1 MIVPLS
7 AAVILEGLSNGT
19 IDLAYLSATDMLN
32 AMNQHT
38 ATILLAGEIDGKTSY
53 QSYWVTL
60 KDKPYQSVAD
70 LKGKPIAFSSKT
82 STSGYVIPLWD
93 LRQKNLISDSGKAEE
108 FFGAGNVWFGS
119 GYVSAVERVLNGDAE
134 AAAVS
139 YYVLDK
145 DKHLTAEQRQKL
157 RRLAE
162 QGPVPTH
169 VIAIR
174 SGIPDADRTAL
185 RDALIAM
192 DQENSEL
199 RDRVFTSRLVEVDA
213 GSPSWLPEGI
223 DCARQARKRMTFQP
237 RQATLRGVGLKRR
250 GRWLF
255 RGMDIEVPRGK
266 FHRNCRAIR
275 RRKDQPPGMSGG
287 QRVAFGGRGRLSNAR
302 KAAATRRPT
311 FASDWALSF
320 RIFCSSAMER
330 SFTTCFADASADIH
344 GGARSLAFRART
356 ASEAFEI
363 LNHLGLAPHVY
374 RRAAEVSGGEQQ
386 RAALARALFQEPEML
401 LADEP
406 VSNLDSDL
414 TCRVLEILRQQT
426 RRAIPHGRLCAA

>member
-1 MIVPLS
+1 MKFSANSLITLLAAIWIVPQMPAASPATLSKVVVALKPDKDPDAMVLERAQLSKYLSDKLARPVEVIVPLS

-32 AMNQHT
+32 AINQQT
-38 ATILLAGEIDGKTSY
+38 AGILLAGEIDGKTSY

-70 LKGKPIAFSSKT
+70 LKGKPVAFSSKT

-145 DKHLTAEQRQKL
+145 DKHLTAEQRQRL

-174 SGIPDADRTAL
+174 SGISDADSAAL
-185 RDALIAM
+185 RDALLAM
-192 DQENSEL
+192 DKENPEL
-199 RDRVFTSRLVEVDA
+199 RDHVFTSRLVEVDA
-213 GSPSWLPEGI
+213 AAHLSS
-223 DCARQARKRMTFQP
+223 
-237 RQATLRGVGLKRR
+237 LKES
-250 GRWLF
+250 
-255 RGMDIEVPRGK
+255 I
-266 FHRNCRAIR
+266 
-275 RRKDQPPGMSGG
+275 
-287 QRVAFGGRGRLSNAR
+287 
-302 KAAATRRPT
+302 
-311 FASDWALSF
+311 
-320 RIFCSSAMER
+320 
-330 SFTTCFADASADIH
+330 
-344 GGARSLAFRART
+344 
-356 ASEAFEI
+356 
-363 LNHLGLAPHVY
+363 
-374 RRAAEVSGGEQQ
+374 
-386 RAALARALFQEPEML
+386 ALARRGSE
-401 LADEP
+401 
-406 VSNLDSDL
+406 
-414 TCRVLEILRQQT
+414 
-426 RRAIPHGRLCAA
+426 

>member
-1 MIVPLS
+1 
-7 AAVILEGLSNGT
+7 LSNGT

-32 AMNQHT
+32 AINQQT
-38 ATILLAGEIDGKTSY
+38 AEILLAGEIDGKTSY

-60 KDKPYQSVAD
+60 KDKPYQSLTD
-70 LKGKPIAFSSKT
+70 LKGKPVAFSSKT

-174 SGIPDADRTAL
+174 SAISDADRVAL
-185 RDALIAM
+185 RDVLLTM
-192 DQENSEL
+192 DKENTEL

-213 GSPSWLPEGI
+213 AAHLSS
-223 DCARQARKRMTFQP
+223 
-237 RQATLRGVGLKRR
+237 LKES
-250 GRWLF
+250 
-255 RGMDIEVPRGK
+255 I
-266 FHRNCRAIR
+266 
-275 RRKDQPPGMSGG
+275 
-287 QRVAFGGRGRLSNAR
+287 
-302 KAAATRRPT
+302 
-311 FASDWALSF
+311 
-320 RIFCSSAMER
+320 
-330 SFTTCFADASADIH
+330 
-344 GGARSLAFRART
+344 
-356 ASEAFEI
+356 
-363 LNHLGLAPHVY
+363 
-374 RRAAEVSGGEQQ
+374 
-386 RAALARALFQEPEML
+386 ALARRGSE
-401 LADEP
+401 
-406 VSNLDSDL
+406 
-414 TCRVLEILRQQT
+414 
-426 RRAIPHGRLCAA
+426 